1 VVASSRELSVRMAC
15 ERHGEARQ
23 ETVSLLGIPICHE
36 DLQGVALGCRIG
48 TAASEHTAYP
58 NSRKMA
64 KVEFYKPR

>member
-1 VVASSRELSVRMAC
+1 VASSRELSVRMAC

-48 TAASEHTAYP
+48 TAASEHTALFIHFLKFFDAAEGNP
-58 NSRKMA
+58 
-64 KVEFYKPR
+64 V